1 MGIFESIN
9 RFLET
14 KLEEFLRNNPQLELQ
29 VLEEQLRDQKEETLK
44 IITDLQFKEQK
55 IKQEIITT
63 AKDIQRWHKRINKAK
78 SANRQDLAKAAQER
92 EAALRRQGNQLWKQL
107 QEVQARLKK
116 AKELFP
122 LIEQRLQEV
131 RAKAAPKATAKLGT
145 PETQPR
151 QPNINSKF
159 DPLEEVFQR
168 WELDDEIEELK
179 RKINS

>member
-1 MGIFESIN
+1 MGIFENIN

-44 IITDLQFKEQK
+44 IIADLQFKEQK

-63 AKDIQRWHKRINKAK
+63 AKDIQRWQKRINKAK
-78 SANRQDLAKAAQER
+78 SINRQDLAQAAQER
-92 EAALRRQGNQLWKQL
+92 EAALRRQGNQLWKQML
-107 QEVQARLKK
+107 EVKARLKK
-116 AKELFP
+116 AKELLP
-122 LIEQRLQEV
+122 LIQQRLQEV
-131 RAKAAPKATAKLGT
+131 QAKAAAQATAKLVT
-145 PETQPR
+145 PKTQPPR
-151 QPNINSKF
+151 QNINSKF

-179 RKINS
+179 RKING